1 MRISDWSS
9 DVCSS
14 DLLHFLA
21 FGDDVGGLFDPL
33 VLHLGDVD
41 EAVLAA
47 HEVHERAE
55 IDDVDDLAV
64 VNLADFGLFDDALDP
79 DARRLD
85 LADVGRGDL
94 DHALVIDVDL
104 GAGGGDDLADHLA
117 AGADDVTDLR
127 LVDLHRL
134 DARGVRRE
142 FFARVKI

>member
-14 DLLHFLA
+14 DL
-21 FGDDVGGLFDPL
+21 
-33 VLHLGDVD
+33 
-41 EAVLAA
+41 VLAA

-117 AGADDVTDLR
+117 AGAEDRKSVGSGKSVSVR
-127 LVDLHRL
+127 VDPAGRHIM
-134 DARGVRRE
+134 
-142 FFARVKI
+142 K